1 MTCPIQRAL
10 ILQDYSYTQTDEIC
24 KLKMGDYNIS
34 GDVTFEAEGY
44 RRRSTCPQMTTR
56 YDLMASTPVVRV
68 PVFISSPGDVL
79 TERAVV
85 QQAIEELNRLPPYHD
100 RYDLYPLLYEGE
112 VPPVISG
119 DSTRNAQQVV
129 NYYMGSPQDSYLLI
143 CIMWNRM
150 GTPFTDAQ
158 TGQVYRSGTEY
169 ELTVARQAHQQNG
182 LPHILL
188 FRKTTP
194 DPRADQRQKWM
205 VDEFFKHLQTPSAQ
219 FFGLYKSFAAA
230 KQLRVYVQRHIA
242 QILKNHPPGQGTVNA
257 AGSVTASFSV
267 GGSVENSVIYNG
279 VVNSTINNM
288 NKGEEA

>member
-1 MTCPIQRAL
+1 VVQRA
-10 ILQDYSYTQTDEIC
+10 I
-24 KLKMGDYNIS
+24 KK
-34 GDVTFEAEGY
+34 
-44 RRRSTCPQMTTR
+44 
-56 YDLMASTPVVRV
+56 
-68 PVFISSPGDVL
+68 
-79 TERAVV
+79 
-85 QQAIEELNRLPPYHD
+85 LNRLPPYRDH
-100 RYDLYPLLYEGE
+100 YDLYPLLYEGE

-119 DSTRNAQQVV
+119 DAAQNAQQVV

-169 ELTVARQAHQQNG
+169 ELTVARQAHQEKG
-182 LPHILL
+182 VPHILL

-194 DPRADQRQKWM
+194 DPRADQRQKRM
-205 VDEFFKHLQTPSAQ
+205 VDAFFNDLKTPSTQ
-219 FFGLYKSFAAA
+219 FFGLHKSFVAP
-230 KQLRVYVQRHIA
+230 KQLRDDVQEDIA
-242 QILKNHPPGQGTVNA
+242 KILDKHPPGQGTINA

-267 GGSVENSVIYNG
+267 GGSVENSIIYNG